1 MKYYFTKILQTT
13 LDDAVNRVTEGLK
26 KEGFDVLTEIDMKET
41 LKKKLNV
48 DFRKYRILGACN
60 PQYALKALEAEDKI
74 GTMMPCNVIVQEIA
88 SVGVEISVID
98 PVVSLQ
104 AINNSKIDEIARQV
118 RDMLRAVIERL

>member
-1 MKYYFTKILQTT
+1 
-13 LDDAVNRVTEGLK
+13 
-26 KEGFDVLTEIDMKET
+26 
-41 LKKKLNV
+41 
-48 DFRKYRILGACN
+48 
-60 PQYALKALEAEDKI
+60 
-74 GTMMPCNVIVQEIA
+74 MMPCNVIVQEIA

>member
-60 PQYALKALEAEDKI
+60 PQYALKALEAERNLSM
-74 GTMMPCNVIVQEIA
+74 TLRHPATEF
-88 SVGVEISVID
+88 SVLSPRSQR
-98 PVVSLQ
+98 PV
-104 AINNSKIDEIARQV
+104 
-118 RDMLRAVIERL
+118 